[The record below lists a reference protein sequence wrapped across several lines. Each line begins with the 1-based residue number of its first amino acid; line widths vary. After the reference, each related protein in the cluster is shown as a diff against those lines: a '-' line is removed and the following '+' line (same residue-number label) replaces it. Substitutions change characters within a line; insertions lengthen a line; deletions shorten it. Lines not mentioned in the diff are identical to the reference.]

1 MMLILTQALIGF
13 GNIEW
18 QAWHLTEQ
26 NISVVRKRE
35 LEGFVP

>member
-1 MMLILTQALIGF
+1 MLILTQALVGF

-18 QAWHLTEQ
+18 QTEQ

-35 LEGFVP
+35 LEGFIP